1 MSASSHRNRVGMF
14 SGGMLFRYF
23 ELLKF
28 RVFADLK
35 SEASRT
41 YLGML
46 WWLFEPLLY
55 LLILYFVFGHLRG
68 GSGEGFAA
76 FLFVG
81 LVIWQWIRSTVAH
94 CADSIRNNMH
104 MLRQVRLPPALFPLI
119 VICTDTFKFL
129 VVLLILLVMLP
140 IMGVSFT
147 LQALWL
153 PLALLPTLLLILG
166 AGLFVAALPPVIPD
180 VKLVIDTVLTALMFV
195 SGIFFRAESIPE
207 KYRWVMDFNPVAV
220 CIASARNVLID
231 GVAPDAGFLGYVAV
245 IGIVLGVLGF
255 WTIMQLA
262 PRYTKQ
268 VI

>member
-195 SGIFFRAESIPE
+195 SGIFFRADSIPE
-207 KYRWVMDFNPVAV
+207 KYRWVMDFNPVAL
-220 CIASARNVLID
+220 CITSARHVLLD
-231 GVAPDAGFLGYVAV
+231 GVAPDSASLGYVAS
-245 IGIVLGVLGF
+245 IGVVLGVLGLL
-255 WTIMQLA
+255 TIMQLS